1 MTSSSSALQVS
12 LSSTLSTSPFASL
25 DPLIPST
32 GTGLNLDS
40 SLYALSHE
48 ITDED
53 REPTGQVRI
62 VQELGTFYLYCI
74 TFYMHE
80 MFWKG

>member
-12 LSSTLSTSPFASL
+12 LSSTLSTSPFTSSL
-25 DPLIPST
+25 DTLIPST
-32 GTGLNLDS
+32 GTGLGLDN

-53 REPTGQVRI
+53 REPTGQVCPLLSH
-62 VQELGTFYLYCI
+62 VCMYVCMQDDTQV
-74 TFYMHE
+74 HVHDV
-80 MFWKG
+80 